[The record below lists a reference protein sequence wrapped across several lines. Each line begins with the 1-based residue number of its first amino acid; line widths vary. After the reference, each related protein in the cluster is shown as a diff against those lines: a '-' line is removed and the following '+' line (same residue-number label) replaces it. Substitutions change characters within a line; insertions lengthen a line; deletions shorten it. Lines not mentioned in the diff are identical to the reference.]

1 VTLVDTDSYD
11 GTDLRVCRLST
22 GSCRPAV
29 RLPDA
34 NYTEPG
40 PAGIHG

>member
-1 VTLVDTDSYD
+1 VVLVEPESPD
-11 GTDLRVCRLST
+11 GTHLLVCRLST
-22 GSCRPAV
+22 GTCRLAA

-34 NYTEPG
+34 GYTEPG